1 MNSIE
6 SIMGT
11 GIALLEDT
19 LDPISPMKPNITFI
33 SIWVSMVSY
42 CLKQSKIDFAS
53 LKSSIQS
60 IIIFYK
66 LNMFLKI

>member
-1 MNSIE
+1 
-6 SIMGT
+6 MGT

-53 LKSSIQS
+53 LKSSIQ
-60 IIIFYK
+60 
-66 LNMFLKI
+66 